1 MKNISLWK
9 LNAAAK
15 SCNTKITSHC
25 LMSFAELT
33 SPVQNNCLSQR
44 MQASKSRNTKRTLS
58 SIEFPI
64 PDLCFFS
71 HLDPLHFSHVFFF
84 ISPLFLYF
92 SFSVLFIPPL
102 HHFLPSFDSSI
113 FLLLRSLK
121 VRKEL
126 NNASMYFSLPFSLTC
141 LL

>member
-1 MKNISLWK
+1 MQQQNLAIRKLPAIALCRSLNLQAQCK
-9 LNAAAK
+9 IIVFLNGCK
-15 SCNTKITSHC
+15 QVKIETLNGHC
-25 LMSFAELT
+25 PVLSFQFQTCA
-33 SPVQNNCLSQR
+33 
-44 MQASKSRNTKRTLS
+44 
-58 SIEFPI
+58 
-64 PDLCFFS
+64 FS
-71 HLDPLHFSHVFFF
+71 HIWIRYISAMFFFF